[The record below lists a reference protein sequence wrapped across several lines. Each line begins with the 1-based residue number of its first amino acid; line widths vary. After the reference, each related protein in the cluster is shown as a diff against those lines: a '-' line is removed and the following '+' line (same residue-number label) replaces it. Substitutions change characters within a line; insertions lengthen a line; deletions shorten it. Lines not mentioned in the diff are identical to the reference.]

1 MWEARTRRD
10 GAIAFSEA
18 PHIVAPYHRL
28 MALRRLFLHWL
39 FPAAFVL
46 PLWLF
51 VGWIVFSGG
60 SGWALLWLFVAIPA
74 VFVSQL
80 VLSLL
85 VRARGSVRETR
96 AVSWR
101 DVAGIGI
108 WHLVII
114 ALGLFDSRVFFP
126 LLVLSVAG
134 ALVLFW
140 SSLAQLWNE
149 ARGAVTVLH
158 TTDGTAYIPPPRER
172 TSRPANADVIV
183 VSETRRPD

>member
-1 MWEARTRRD
+1 M
-10 GAIAFSEA
+10 
-18 PHIVAPYHRL
+18 V
-28 MALRRLFLHWL
+28 LRRLFFRWM

-80 VLSLL
+80 LLSLL
-85 VRARGSVRETR
+85 VRARVSVRESR

-101 DVAGIGI
+101 DAIGIGL
-108 WHLVII
+108 WHLAIV

-126 LLVLSVAG
+126 LLVLSIAG

-140 SSLAQLWNE
+140 SSLAQVWNE
-149 ARGAVTVLH
+149 ARGAVTLLH
-158 TTDGTAYIPPPRER
+158 ATDGTAYIPAPQEPPRER
-172 TSRPANADVIV
+172 VEGDVIV
-183 VSETRRPD
+183 VSESQRPHRP

>member
-1 MWEARTRRD
+1 
-10 GAIAFSEA
+10 
-18 PHIVAPYHRL
+18 
-28 MALRRLFLHWL
+28 MALRRLFLRWL

-60 SGWALLWLFVAIPA
+60 SGWALLWLLVAVPA

-80 VLSLL
+80 LISLL
-85 VRARGSVRETR
+85 IRARGSVRESR
-96 AVSWR
+96 AASWR
-101 DVAGIGI
+101 DLAGVGTWQI
-108 WHLVII
+108 VIV

-126 LLVLSVAG
+126 LLVLSVVG
-134 ALVLFW
+134 ALLLFW

-158 TTDGTAYIPPPRER
+158 ASDGTPYIPPTADRPEPRPSGE
-172 TSRPANADVIV
+172 VIV
-183 VSETRRPD
+183 VSETRRAD

>member
-1 MWEARTRRD
+1 M
-10 GAIAFSEA
+10 
-18 PHIVAPYHRL
+18 V
-28 MALRRLFLHWL
+28 LRRLFLRWL

-60 SGWALLWLFVAIPA
+60 SGWALLWLFVAVPA

-80 VLSLL
+80 LLSL
-85 VRARGSVRETR
+85 VIRARTSVRETR

-101 DVAGIGI
+101 DLGGLGV

-126 LLVLSVAG
+126 LLVLSIVG
-134 ALVLFW
+134 ALLLFW

-158 TTDGTAYIPPPRER
+158 TTDGTAYIPPTAER
-172 TSRPANADVIV
+172 TPRSPVTGEVIV
-183 VSETRRPD
+183 VPENRHAD

>member
-1 MWEARTRRD
+1 
-10 GAIAFSEA
+10 
-18 PHIVAPYHRL
+18 

-60 SGWALLWLFVAIPA
+60 SGWGLLWLFVAVPA
-74 VFVSQL
+74 VFVSEL
-80 VLSLL
+80 VLALII
-85 VRARGSVRETR
+85 RARGSVRENR

-101 DVAGIGI
+101 DVAGLSL
-108 WHLVII
+108 WHLVIV

-126 LLVLSVAG
+126 LLVLSIVG

-140 SSLAQLWNE
+140 SSLSQLWNE
-149 ARGAVTVLH
+149 ARGAVTLLH
-158 TTDGTAYIPPPRER
+158 TADGTAYIPAPRER
-172 TSRPANADVIV
+172 STPARDAEVIV
-183 VSETRRPD
+183 VPETRRPD

>member
-1 MWEARTRRD
+1 
-10 GAIAFSEA
+10 
-18 PHIVAPYHRL
+18 

-60 SGWALLWLFVAIPA
+60 IAWGLLWLFVAVPA

-85 VRARGSVRETR
+85 IRARGSVRENR

-101 DVAGIGI
+101 DLLGLGA
-108 WHLVII
+108 WHLVIVV
-114 ALGLFDSRVFFP
+114 LGLFDSRVFFP
-126 LLVLSVAG
+126 LLVLSIAG

-140 SSLAQLWNE
+140 STLAQLWNE

-158 TTDGTAYIPPPRER
+158 ATDGTAYIPPVRER
-172 TSRPANADVIV
+172 PTQPVDAEVIV
-183 VSETRRPD
+183 VSESPRPR